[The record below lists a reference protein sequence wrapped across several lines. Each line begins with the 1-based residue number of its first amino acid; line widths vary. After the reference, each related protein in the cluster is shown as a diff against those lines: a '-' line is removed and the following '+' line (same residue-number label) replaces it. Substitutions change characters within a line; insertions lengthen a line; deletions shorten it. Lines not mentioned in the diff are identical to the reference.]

1 MVFRACADFK
11 SGDTMDLTQTT
22 TLTGSGHAE
31 EIVERDGVRMTKAE
45 AKDAAE
51 ERFKAGQ
58 EAAANAVPFATFSEL
73 DAETE
78 AYANFKAGYDSPFK
92 QSDWEVEL
100 ADNAQDLYG
109 LTRSGGTPDYFRIW
123 GGVDDWHDCQ
133 SDRYSFN
140 SLYFEGQHDPEVIWQ
155 LAYELVSLFNG
166 ASELFG
172 IRSRKQVIRG
182 INFCGKPV
190 RFREQARV
198 ISLLG
203 RPSMSTRKW
212 IEHLSKAMQTSP
224 RLALLILATE
234 NEDVYM
240 MLKYLG
246 FEPSWSNY
254 YKLLETMETHAELKE
269 KTIPGT
275 KAARGRFT
283 NNANNFSL
291 VGYDARHGLQPV
303 GDKKNTVA
311 VMTIEQAHDYISG
324 VCKAYLNTVY
334 PEYFKFQ

>member
-1 MVFRACADFK
+1 
-11 SGDTMDLTQTT
+11 
-22 TLTGSGHAE
+22 
-31 EIVERDGVRMTKAE
+31 MT
-45 AKDAAE
+45 
-51 ERFKAGQ
+51 RG
-58 EAAANAVPFATFSEL
+58 
-73 DAETE
+73 
-78 AYANFKAGYDSPFK
+78 
-92 QSDWEVEL
+92 
-100 ADNAQDLYG
+100 
-109 LTRSGGTPDYFRIW
+109 GGTPDYFRIW
-123 GGVDDWHDCQ
+123 GGVDDWHDCP

-140 SLYFEGQHDPEVIWQ
+140 SLYFEGQHNPEVIWQ
-155 LAYELVSLFNG
+155 LAYELVSLLNG

-182 INFCGKPV
+182 ISFCGKPV

-203 RPSMSTRKW
+203 RPPMSPRRWT
-212 IEHLSKAMQTSP
+212 EHLSKAMQTSP

-275 KAARGRFT
+275 KASRGRFT

-324 VCKAYLNTVY
+324 VCKAYLNIVY
-334 PEYFKFQ
+334 PEYFRFQ